1 MSTRPPKSRPA
12 SPSRGRSAF
21 TLIEL
26 LVVIAIT
33 AILISMLLPALG
45 KARQTAR
52 TTRELA
58 SARSLLTAFTLY
70 ADASRGRVLTGY
82 PSRNMVYSG
91 PPVLNEQG
99 RRLLDEEAQR
109 YPWRLAPYLNF
120 DFRGM
125 YDDDKVLAA
134 LRAGEP
140 SYASYGV
147 GYDYVVSLF
156 PSLGMNVAFVG
167 GSDRHGAFDPVF
179 SKVFGKVHLERI
191 EDANRPSG
199 LLVFA
204 SARAEQQAQVPFLS
218 NPQGFFRLEP
228 PRFAATQGRLWQA
241 AYDPAAPSPGLN
253 SGFISLRHGGK
264 AVAAH
269 LDGHAALLGWTDLN
283 DMRRWADQ
291 ADSPDWGASPR

>member
-1 MSTRPPKSRPA
+1 MPRR
-12 SPSRGRSAF
+12 AF

-33 AILISMLLPALG
+33 AILISILLPALG

-58 SARSLLTAFTLY
+58 AARSLLTAFTLY
-70 ADASRGRVLTGY
+70 SDANRGRVLTGY
-82 PSRNMVYSG
+82 PTRDMVNTTA
-91 PPVLNEQG
+91 PVLNDKG
-99 RRLLDEEAQR
+99 DRLLDEEAQR
-109 YPWRLAPYLNF
+109 YPWRIAPYLNF

-134 LRAGEP
+134 LRNGEP

-156 PSLGMNVAFVG
+156 PSLGMNIAFVG
-167 GSDRHGAFDPVF
+167 GSARHGAFDPVF
-179 SKVFGKVHLERI
+179 SRVFGRVHLERI
-191 EDANRPSG
+191 EDSRRPSS

-204 SARAEQQAQVPFLS
+204 SARADVQAQVPFLS

-228 PRFAATQGRLWQA
+228 PRFAASQPRLWQQ
-241 AYDPAAPSPGLN
+241 AYDHASPSPGLN

-264 AVAAH
+264 AVTAH
-269 LDGHAALLGWTDLN
+269 LDGHAALLGWSDLG

-291 ADSPDWGASPR
+291 ADGPDWGVSPR

>member
-1 MSTRPPKSRPA
+1 MSTPTSQSR
-12 SPSRGRSAF
+12 AF

-33 AILISMLLPALG
+33 ALLISMLLPALG

-58 SARSLLTAFTLY
+58 AARSLMTAFALY
-70 ADASRGRVLTGY
+70 ADASRGRILTGY
-82 PSRNMVYSG
+82 PSRDMVNYG

-109 YPWRLAPYLNF
+109 YPWRLAPYLSY

-125 YDDDKVLAA
+125 YEDDKVLAA

-140 SYASYGV
+140 TYAAYGV
-147 GYDYVVSLF
+147 GYEYVVSLF
-156 PSLGMNVAFVG
+156 PSLGMNIAFVG

-179 SKVFGKVHLERI
+179 SRVFGKVHLERI
-191 EDANRPSG
+191 EDATRPSG

-228 PRFAATQGRLWQA
+228 PRFAATQGRLWQE
-241 AYDPAAPSPGLN
+241 AYDPAAASPGLN
-253 SGFISLRHGGK
+253 SGFISLRHAGK

-269 LDGHAALLGWTDLN
+269 LDGHAGLLGWTDLN

-291 ADSPDWGASPR
+291 ADGPDWGVSPR